1 MAGQGYGSLRSYS
14 PNDDSGFERER
25 PRRQGGGSFFEYSD
39 TISSNIF
46 NISTNTTALER
57 LVKQIGTGKDG
68 TQLRD
73 KIHETEQ
80 NTNRLIKQTAQ
91 AFHKLSGVV
100 TRSNR
105 QEKLQM
111 ERLKN
116 EFQEAAERYNAL
128 QKKVA
133 DKVRTVAPPQPKP
146 FVKDLISW
154 QEADAS
160 DERSLVEEERRRQQA
175 QLQAQGETIDTDLE
189 LLQEREEQIRRL
201 EGDIL
206 DINTIFK
213 DLSLL
218 VHEQGETI
226 DTIESNVEQASGNVE
241 AGRDQLSQAANYQ
254 RRARKKVCVLII
266 ILTIIAGVLALV
278 IYLAVR

>member
-1 MAGQGYGSLRSYS
+1 MANQGYGSIRNYNS
-14 PNDDSGFERER
+14 NDDDSGFERGR
-25 PRRQGGGSFFEYSD
+25 PKRQGGGSFFEHSD

-46 NISTNTTALER
+46 NISTNTTALDR

-68 TQLRD
+68 TQLRN

-80 NTNRLIKQTAQ
+80 KTNQLIKQTAQ
-91 AFHKLSGVV
+91 TFHKLSGVV
-100 TRSNR
+100 VRSNR

-133 DKVRTVAPPQPKP
+133 DKVRTVAPPQQKST
-146 FVKDLISW
+146 VKDLISW
-154 QEADAS
+154 QEAD
-160 DERSLVEEERRRQQA
+160 DERSLMEEERQRQQA
-175 QLQAQGETIDTDLE
+175 QLQAQGQTIDTDLA
-189 LLQEREEQIRRL
+189 LLEEREEQIRRL

-206 DINTIFK
+206 DINAIFK
-213 DLSLL
+213 DLAVL

-226 DTIESNVEQASGNVE
+226 DTIEANVEQASSHVE
-241 AGRDQLSQAANYQ
+241 AGRDQLTQASNYQ
-254 RRARKKVCVLII
+254 RRARKKMCILVI
-266 ILTIIAGVLALV
+266 ILTIVAGVVALV